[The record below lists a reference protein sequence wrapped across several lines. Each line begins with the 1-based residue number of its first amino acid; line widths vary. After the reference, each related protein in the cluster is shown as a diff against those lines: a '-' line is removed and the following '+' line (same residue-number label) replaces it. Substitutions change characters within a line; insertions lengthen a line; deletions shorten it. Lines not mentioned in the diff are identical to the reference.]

1 MARQTNSDQ
10 EDQFDEEFLKRL
22 EYLYIVSQKIAA
34 TQQQAKRETEI
45 VGSGI
50 EFAEHRQYTPGDDF
64 RNIDWSLYARTE
76 ELFLKLFEEE
86 KDLYIY
92 FLLDSSRSMQ
102 LGSPNKWDYAK
113 RVVAALAYIGLAN
126 LDRVSI
132 VPFSSKLDDRLPP
145 TRSRGQIFKI
155 FEFLRGLEPGK
166 RTKLEDAFHSFV
178 TQHKRSGL
186 AVVVSDFY
194 DPEGFEE
201 ALNFLRY
208 HKFDPVVIQLYD
220 ERELDPALK
229 GEVEV
234 VDCETDDVRQVTVTP
249 ELLEAYREAF
259 EAFSDDLAE
268 YCTKNQILY
277 FRAPSQEPFDEL
289 ILRVFRAGGFL
300 D

>member
-1 MARQTNSDQ
+1 MAETD
-10 EDQFDEEFLKRL
+10 DQFDDEFLERL
-22 EYLYIVSQKIAA
+22 EYLYLISQKIAA
-34 TQQQAKRETEI
+34 SKQQADRETEL

-64 RNIDWSLYARTE
+64 RNIDWNLFARTE

-92 FLLDSSRSMQ
+92 FLLDSSRSME
-102 LGSPNKWDYAK
+102 LGEPSKWVYAK
-113 RVVAALAYIGLAN
+113 RVVASLAYIGLAN

-132 VPFSSKLDDRLPP
+132 VPFSNKLDDRLPP
-145 TRSRGQIFKI
+145 TRGPNQIFEV
-155 FEFLRGLEPGK
+155 FDFLRGIEPGE
-166 RTKLEDAFHSFV
+166 RTELGDAFETFV
-178 TQHKRSGL
+178 AQHQHRGM

-194 DPEGFEE
+194 DHEGFEE

-234 VDCETDDVRQVTVTP
+234 VDCETGDIRRVTVTP
-249 ELLEAYREAF
+249 ELLEEYRKAF
-259 EAFSDDLAE
+259 EAFSDEIQD
-268 YCTKNQILY
+268 YCSKNQILY
-277 FRAPSQEPFDEL
+277 FRAPSQQPFDEL

-300 D
+300 E

>member
-1 MARQTNSDQ
+1 M
-10 EDQFDEEFLKRL
+10 EDQFNEEFLKRL
-22 EYLYIVSQKIAA
+22 EYLYIVSQKMAA
-34 TQQQAKRETEI
+34 SQQRAQRETEV
-45 VGSGI
+45 VGSGL

-64 RNIDWSLYARTE
+64 RNIDWKLFARTE
-76 ELFLKLFEEE
+76 ELFLKMFEEE

-102 LGSPNKWDYAK
+102 LGQPNKWDYAK
-113 RVVAALAYIGLAN
+113 RIVAALGYIGLSN

-145 TRSRGQIFKI
+145 TRGSGQIFKI
-155 FEFLRGLEPGK
+155 FDFLRKVEPGE
-166 RTKLEDAFHSFV
+166 RTELAEAFKTFV
-178 TQHKRSGL
+178 TQHKRTGMV
-186 AVVVSDFY
+186 VVVSDFY

-220 ERELDPALK
+220 ERELDPELK

-234 VDCETDDVRQVTVTP
+234 VDCETGDARQVTVTP
-249 ELLEAYREAF
+249 DMLEAYREAF
-259 EAFSDDLAE
+259 ESYSKEIEE
-268 YCTKNQILY
+268 YCSKNQILY
-277 FRAPSQEPFDEL
+277 FRAPNQQPFDEL
-289 ILRVFRAGGFL
+289 ILRVFRAGGFV

>member
-1 MARQTNSDQ
+1 MAES

-34 TQQQAKRETEI
+34 SKQRADRETEL

-64 RNIDWSLYARTE
+64 RNIDWNLFARTE

-102 LGSPNKWDYAK
+102 LGEPSKWWYAK
-113 RVVAALAYIGLAN
+113 QIVASLAYIGLAN

-132 VPFSSKLDDRLPP
+132 VPFSNQLDDRLPP
-145 TRSRGQIFKI
+145 TRGRDQIFNV
-155 FEFLRGLEPGK
+155 FEFLRGLEPGE
-166 RTKLEDAFHSFV
+166 RTELGDAFETFV
-178 TQHKRSGL
+178 TQHERRGM

-194 DPEGFEE
+194 DPAGFEE

-208 HKFDPVVIQLYD
+208 HEFDPVVIQLFD
-220 ERELDPALK
+220 ERELDPSLK

-234 VDCETDDVRQVTVTP
+234 VDCETGDVRRVTVTP
-249 ELLEAYREAF
+249 ELLEEYREAF
-259 EAFSDDLAE
+259 ESFSREIEE
-268 YCTKNQILY
+268 YCTRNRILY
-277 FRAPSQEPFDEL
+277 FRAPTQQPFDEL
-289 ILRVFRAGGFL
+289 ILQVFRAGGFL

>member
-1 MARQTNSDQ
+1 MADTD
-10 EDQFDEEFLKRL
+10 DQFDEEFLKRL
-22 EYLYIVSQKIAA
+22 EYLYIVSQKMAA
-34 TQQQAKRETEI
+34 RQQRAQRETEI

-64 RNIDWSLYARTE
+64 RNIDWNLFARTE

-86 KDLYIY
+86 KDLHIY

-102 LGSPNKWDYAK
+102 LGTPNKWAYAK
-113 RVVAALAYIGLAN
+113 RVVAALGYIGLSN

-132 VPFSSKLDDRLPP
+132 VPFSTNLNERLPP
-145 TRSRGQIFKI
+145 TRGSGQIFKI
-155 FEFLRGLEPGK
+155 FDFLRTIEPGE
-166 RTKLEDAFHSFV
+166 RTKLEDAFESFV
-178 TQHKRSGL
+178 TQHKRRGMV
-186 AVVVSDFY
+186 VVVSDFY
-194 DPEGFEE
+194 DPDGFEE

-220 ERELDPALK
+220 EREFDPELK
-229 GEVEV
+229 GEIEV

-249 ELLEAYREAF
+249 ELLKAYRKEF
-259 EAFSDDLAE
+259 EAFSQELQE
-268 YCTKNQILY
+268 YCSRNRILY
-277 FRAPSQEPFDEL
+277 FRAPTQQPFDEL